1 MRRAGQ
7 KAGSFLLGVRLV
19 LKWGMLKVGVLNCV
33 DAESGPVPRCFTAK
47 GDRDLYQEGLMGQR
61 FASEVPEL

>member
-7 KAGSFLLGVRLV
+7 KAGSLFVGRAAGVE
-19 LKWGMLKVGVLNCV
+19 GV
-33 DAESGPVPRCFTAK
+33 DAESADAEAGSVPRCFTAK
-47 GDRDLYQEGLMGQR
+47 GDRDLYQEGLMGQG